1 MLRKNILAYYGANFL
16 LIIAQ
21 SLPHAILTPLLLSK
35 GLSLSEILLVQTFF
49 SFCVLVAEYPS
60 GVLADL
66 MSRKNLFLISNVFL
80 IASFSLVLFLDSFV
94 FMLLAWGLYGLYS
107 ACSSGTIEA
116 SLITDIKENK
126 KDLSKFL
133 AKNNQITYL
142 GMIIGSSLGSFL
154 YLKVHAM
161 LYIVGIFLIMLCA
174 LTIIVYFKE
183 KEGDFKSQ
191 KSLKLLKEQV
201 KGSLKELKDNPKL
214 KILLVGHLITPVF
227 FMSHFQMWQAYFL
240 KQGVKEQYLFMF
252 YTAFQVISI
261 LIHFLKAKNYSQK
274 IALSSLLVLLG
285 VSPLLLM
292 NIPYLFIGVY
302 ALMVAFFTYMSY
314 CLGYQ
319 FSKFVSKNNIS
330 SLSSLLSSCVRVVS
344 VLILSL
350 SSLELR
356 YFSPLTII
364 TMHFALTLI
373 ILFFFLYK
381 ANLLSEFALR
391 LQPFSDFYSNIIA
404 MI

>member
-66 MSRKNLFLISNVFL
+66 MSRKNLFLVSNVFL
-80 IASFSLVLFLDSFV
+80 IASFSFVLFFDSFIL
-94 FMLLAWGLYGLYS
+94 MLLAWGLYGLYG

-126 KDLSKFL
+126 KDLSRFL

-154 YLKVHAM
+154 YLKIHAM

-174 LTIIVYFKE
+174 LTIVIYFKE

-240 KQGVKEQYLFMF
+240 KQGVKEQYLFIF
-252 YTAFQVISI
+252 YIIFQVISI
-261 LIHFLKAKNYSQK
+261 LIHFLKASSYSQK

-285 VSPLLLM
+285 VSPLLLS
-292 NIPYLFIGVY
+292 NIPYCFIGVY

-344 VLILSL
+344 VLVLSL

-364 TMHFALTLI
+364 TMHFALTLL

-381 ANLLSEFALR
+381 AK
-391 LQPFSDFYSNIIA
+391 PFDE
-404 MI
+404 

>member
-66 MSRKNLFLISNVFL
+66 MSRKNLFLVSNAFL
-80 IASFSLVLFLDSFV
+80 IASFSFVLFFDSFIL
-94 FMLLAWGLYGLYS
+94 MLLAWGLYGLYS

-116 SLITDIKENK
+116 SLITDIKENQ
-126 KDLSKFL
+126 KDLSQFL

-154 YLKVHAM
+154 YLKIHAM

-174 LTIIVYFKE
+174 LTIVIYFKE
-183 KEGDFKSQ
+183 KEADFKSQ

-214 KILLVGHLITPVF
+214 KILLVGHLITPIF

-240 KQGVKEQYLFMF
+240 KQGVKEQYLFVF
-252 YTAFQVISI
+252 YITFQVISI
-261 LIHFLKAKNYSQK
+261 LIHFLKASSYSQK
-274 IALSSLLVLLG
+274 IALSSLVVLLS
-285 VSPLLLM
+285 VSPLLLS
-292 NIPYLFIGVY
+292 NIPYCFIGVY

-330 SLSSLLSSCVRVVS
+330 SLSSLSSSCVRVVS
-344 VLILSL
+344 VLVLSL

-364 TMHFALTLI
+364 TMHFALTLL

-381 ANLLSEFALR
+381 AK
-391 LQPFSDFYSNIIA
+391 PFDE
-404 MI
+404 

>member
-1 MLRKNILAYYGANFL
+1 METLRKNILAYYGANFL

-66 MSRKNLFLISNVFL
+66 MSRKNLFLVSNAFL
-80 IASFSLVLFLDSFV
+80 IASFSFVLFFDSFIL
-94 FMLLAWGLYGLYS
+94 MLVAWGLYGLYS

-116 SLITDIKENK
+116 SLITGIKENK
-126 KDLSKFL
+126 KDLSRFL
-133 AKNNQITYL
+133 AKNNQIAYL

-174 LTIIVYFKE
+174 LTIIIYFKE
-183 KEGDFKSQ
+183 KEEDFKSQ

-240 KQGVKEQYLFMF
+240 KQGIKEPYLFIF
-252 YTAFQVISI
+252 YIAFQVISI
-261 LIHFLKAKNYSQK
+261 LIHFLKASNYSQK
-274 IALSSLLVLLG
+274 IALSLLLVLLS
-285 VSPLLLM
+285 VSPLLLS
-292 NIPYLFIGVY
+292 NIPYCFIGVY

-373 ILFFFLYK
+373 ALFFFLYK
-381 ANLLSEFALR
+381 VK
-391 LQPFSDFYSNIIA
+391 PFDE
-404 MI
+404 

>member
-66 MSRKNLFLISNVFL
+66 MSRKNLFLVSNAFL
-80 IASFSLVLFLDSFV
+80 IASFSFVLFFDSFIL
-94 FMLLAWGLYGLYS
+94 MLLAWGLYGLYS

-174 LTIIVYFKE
+174 LTIVIYFKE

-214 KILLVGHLITPVF
+214 KILLVGHLITPIF

-240 KQGVKEQYLFMF
+240 KQGIKEQYLFMF

-274 IALSSLLVLLG
+274 IALSSLLVLLS
-285 VSPLLLM
+285 VSPLLLS
-292 NIPYLFIGVY
+292 NIPYCFIGVY

-314 CLGYQ
+314 CLSYQ

-330 SLSSLLSSCVRVVS
+330 SLSSLLSSCVRVIS

-373 ILFFFLYK
+373 ALFFFLYK
-381 ANLLSEFALR
+381 AK
-391 LQPFSDFYSNIIA
+391 PFDE
-404 MI
+404 

>member
-1 MLRKNILAYYGANFL
+1 M
-16 LIIAQ
+16 
-21 SLPHAILTPLLLSK
+21 
-35 GLSLSEILLVQTFF
+35 SEILLVQTFF

-66 MSRKNLFLISNVFL
+66 MSRKNLFLVSNAFL
-80 IASFSLVLFLDSFV
+80 IASFSFVLFFDSFI
-94 FMLLAWGLYGLYS
+94 FMLVAWGLYGLYS

-116 SLITDIKENK
+116 SLITGIKENK
-126 KDLSKFL
+126 KDLSRFL
-133 AKNNQITYL
+133 AKNNQIAYL

-161 LYIVGIFLIMLCA
+161 LYVVGIFLIMLCA
-174 LTIIVYFKE
+174 LTIIIYFKE
-183 KEGDFKSQ
+183 KEEDFKSQ

-240 KQGVKEQYLFMF
+240 KQGIKEQYLFIF
-252 YTAFQVISI
+252 YIAFQVISI
-261 LIHFLKAKNYSQK
+261 LIHFLKASNYSQK
-274 IALSSLLVLLG
+274 ITISSLLALLG

-292 NIPYLFIGVY
+292 NVPYLFIGVY
-302 ALMVAFFTYMSY
+302 VLMVAFFTYMSY

-356 YFSPLTII
+356 YFSPPTII

-381 ANLLSEFALR
+381 AKPFAE
-391 LQPFSDFYSNIIA
+391 
-404 MI
+404 

>member
-1 MLRKNILAYYGANFL
+1 MLRKNISAYYGANFL

-66 MSRKNLFLISNVFL
+66 MSRKNLFLVSNIFL
-80 IASFSLVLFLDSFV
+80 IASFSFVLFFDSFIL
-94 FMLLAWGLYGLYS
+94 MLLAWGLYGLYS

-116 SLITDIKENK
+116 SLITDIKENQ
-126 KDLSKFL
+126 KDLSQFL

-154 YLKVHAM
+154 YLKIHAM

-174 LTIIVYFKE
+174 LTIVIYFKE
-183 KEGDFKSQ
+183 KEADFKSQ

-214 KILLVGHLITPVF
+214 KILLVGHLITPIF

-240 KQGVKEQYLFMF
+240 KQGVKEQYLFVF
-252 YTAFQVISI
+252 YITFQVISI
-261 LIHFLKAKNYSQK
+261 LIHFLKASSYSQK
-274 IALSSLLVLLG
+274 IALSSLVVLLS
-285 VSPLLLM
+285 VSPLLLS
-292 NIPYLFIGVY
+292 NIPYCFIGVY

-330 SLSSLLSSCVRVVS
+330 SLSSLSSSCVRVVS
-344 VLILSL
+344 VLVLSL

-364 TMHFALTLI
+364 TMHFALTLL

-381 ANLLSEFALR
+381 AK
-391 LQPFSDFYSNIIA
+391 PFDE
-404 MI
+404 

>member
-66 MSRKNLFLISNVFL
+66 MSRKNLFLVSNVFL
-80 IASFSLVLFLDSFV
+80 IASFSLVLFFDSFV

-174 LTIIVYFKE
+174 LTIIIYFKE

-240 KQGVKEQYLFMF
+240 KQGIKEQYLFMF

-274 IALSSLLVLLG
+274 IAISSLLVLLG
-285 VSPLLLM
+285 VSPLLLS
-292 NIPYLFIGVY
+292 NIPYYFIGVY

-373 ILFFFLYK
+373 ALFFFLYK
-381 ANLLSEFALR
+381 AK
-391 LQPFSDFYSNIIA
+391 PFDE
-404 MI
+404 

>member
-66 MSRKNLFLISNVFL
+66 MSRKNLFLVSNVFL
-80 IASFSLVLFLDSFV
+80 IASFSLVLFFDSFIL
-94 FMLLAWGLYGLYS
+94 MLLAWGLYGLYS

-126 KDLSKFL
+126 KDLSRFL

-161 LYIVGIFLIMLCA
+161 LYIVGIFLIMLCV
-174 LTIIVYFKE
+174 LTIIIYFKE

-240 KQGVKEQYLFMF
+240 KQGIKEQYLFMF
-252 YTAFQVISI
+252 YIIFQVISI

-274 IALSSLLVLLG
+274 IAISSLLVLLC
-285 VSPLLLM
+285 VSPLLLT

-344 VLILSL
+344 VLVLSL

-373 ILFFFLYK
+373 MLFFFLYK
-381 ANLLSEFALR
+381 AK
-391 LQPFSDFYSNIIA
+391 PFDE
-404 MI
+404 

>member
-66 MSRKNLFLISNVFL
+66 MSRKNLFLVSNVFL
-80 IASFSLVLFLDSFV
+80 IASFSFVLFFDSFIL
-94 FMLLAWGLYGLYS
+94 MLLAWGLYGLYS

-133 AKNNQITYL
+133 AKNNQIAYL

-174 LTIIVYFKE
+174 LTIIIYFKE

-214 KILLVGHLITPVF
+214 KILLVGHLITPIF

-240 KQGVKEQYLFMF
+240 KQGINEQYLFMF
-252 YTAFQVISI
+252 YIAFQVISI

-274 IALSSLLVLLG
+274 IALSSLLALLG
-285 VSPLLLM
+285 VSPLLLS
-292 NIPYLFIGVY
+292 NIPYCFIGVY

-373 ILFFFLYK
+373 MLFFFLYK
-381 ANLLSEFALR
+381 AK
-391 LQPFSDFYSNIIA
+391 PFDE
-404 MI
+404 

>member
-66 MSRKNLFLISNVFL
+66 MSRKNLFLVSNAFL
-80 IASFSLVLFLDSFV
+80 IASFSFVLFFDSFIL
-94 FMLLAWGLYGLYS
+94 MLLAWGLYGLYS

-174 LTIIVYFKE
+174 LTIIIYFKE
-183 KEGDFKSQ
+183 KETDFKSQ

-201 KGSLKELKDNPKL
+201 KGSLKELRDNPKL
-214 KILLVGHLITPVF
+214 KILLVGHLITPIF

-252 YTAFQVISI
+252 YIAFQVISI
-261 LIHFLKAKNYSQK
+261 LIHFLKASNYSQK
-274 IALSSLLVLLG
+274 IALSSLVVLLS
-285 VSPLLLM
+285 VSPLLLS
-292 NIPYLFIGVY
+292 NIPYCFIGVY

-330 SLSSLLSSCVRVVS
+330 SLSSLSSLSSSCVRVIS
-344 VLILSL
+344 VLVLSL

-364 TMHFALTLI
+364 TMHFALTLTM
-373 ILFFFLYK
+373 LFFFLYK
-381 ANLLSEFALR
+381 AK
-391 LQPFSDFYSNIIA
+391 PFDE
-404 MI
+404 

>member
-21 SLPHAILTPLLLSK
+21 SLPHAILIPLLLSK

-66 MSRKNLFLISNVFL
+66 MSRKNLFLVSNAFL
-80 IASFSLVLFLDSFV
+80 IASFSLVLFFDSFI
-94 FMLLAWGLYGLYS
+94 FMLVAWGLYGLYS

-126 KDLSKFL
+126 KDLSRFL
-133 AKNNQITYL
+133 AKNNQIAYL

-161 LYIVGIFLIMLCA
+161 LYIVGIFLIMLCT
-174 LTIIVYFKE
+174 LTIIIYFKE
-183 KEGDFKSQ
+183 KERDFKSQ

-240 KQGVKEQYLFMF
+240 KQGVKEQYLFIF
-252 YTAFQVISI
+252 YIIFQVISI
-261 LIHFLKAKNYSQK
+261 LIHFLKASNYSQK

-285 VSPLLLM
+285 VSPLLLS
-292 NIPYLFIGVY
+292 NIPYCFIGVY
-302 ALMVAFFTYMSY
+302 ALMVAFFAYMSY

-344 VLILSL
+344 VLVLSL

-364 TMHFALTLI
+364 TMHFAFTLI
-373 ILFFFLYK
+373 VLFFFLYK
-381 ANLLSEFALR
+381 AK
-391 LQPFSDFYSNIIA
+391 PFDE
-404 MI
+404 

>member
-49 SFCVLVAEYPS
+49 SFCVLMAEYPS

-66 MSRKNLFLISNVFL
+66 MSRKNLFLVSNAFL
-80 IASFSLVLFLDSFV
+80 IASFSFVLFFDSFIL
-94 FMLLAWGLYGLYS
+94 MLLSWGLYGLYS

-126 KDLSKFL
+126 KDLSQFL

-154 YLKVHAM
+154 YLKIHAM

-174 LTIIVYFKE
+174 LTIVIYFKE
-183 KEGDFKSQ
+183 KEADFKSQ

-214 KILLVGHLITPVF
+214 KILLVGHLITPIF

-240 KQGVKEQYLFMF
+240 KQGVKEQYLFVF
-252 YTAFQVISI
+252 YIAFQVISI
-261 LIHFLKAKNYSQK
+261 LIHFLKASSYSQK
-274 IALSSLLVLLG
+274 IALSSLVVLLS
-285 VSPLLLM
+285 VSPLLLS
-292 NIPYLFIGVY
+292 NIPYCFIGVY

-330 SLSSLLSSCVRVVS
+330 SLSSLSSSCVRVIS
-344 VLILSL
+344 VLVLSL

-381 ANLLSEFALR
+381 AK
-391 LQPFSDFYSNIIA
+391 PFDE
-404 MI
+404 

>member
-1 MLRKNILAYYGANFL
+1 MLRKNISAYYGANFL

-66 MSRKNLFLISNVFL
+66 MSRKNLFLVSNVFL
-80 IASFSLVLFLDSFV
+80 IASFSFVLFFDSFIL
-94 FMLLAWGLYGLYS
+94 MLLAWGLYGLYS

-116 SLITDIKENK
+116 SLITDIKENQ
-126 KDLSKFL
+126 KDLLSRFL
-133 AKNNQITYL
+133 AKNNQIAYL

-154 YLKVHAM
+154 YLKIHAM

-174 LTIIVYFKE
+174 LTIVIYFKE

-214 KILLVGHLITPVF
+214 KILLVGHLITPIF

-240 KQGVKEQYLFMF
+240 KQGVKEQYLFVF
-252 YTAFQVISI
+252 YIAFQVISI
-261 LIHFLKAKNYSQK
+261 LIHFLKASSYSQK
-274 IALSSLLVLLG
+274 IALSSLVVLLS
-285 VSPLLLM
+285 VSPLLLS
-292 NIPYLFIGVY
+292 NIPYCFIGVY
-302 ALMVAFFTYMSY
+302 AFMVAFFTYMSY

-330 SLSSLLSSCVRVVS
+330 SLSSLSSSCVRVVS
-344 VLILSL
+344 VLVLSL

-364 TMHFALTLI
+364 TMHFTLTLI
-373 ILFFFLYK
+373 ILFFFLYRAK
-381 ANLLSEFALR
+381 
-391 LQPFSDFYSNIIA
+391 PFDE
-404 MI
+404 

>member
-66 MSRKNLFLISNVFL
+66 MSRKNLFLVSNAFL
-80 IASFSLVLFLDSFV
+80 IASFSLVLFFDSFI
-94 FMLLAWGLYGLYS
+94 FMLVAWGLYGLYS

-126 KDLSKFL
+126 KDLSRFL
-133 AKNNQITYL
+133 AKNNQIAYL

-161 LYIVGIFLIMLCA
+161 LYIVGIFLIMLCT
-174 LTIIVYFKE
+174 LTIIIYFKE
-183 KEGDFKSQ
+183 KERDFKSQ

-240 KQGVKEQYLFMF
+240 KQGVKEQYLFIF
-252 YTAFQVISI
+252 YIIFQVISI
-261 LIHFLKAKNYSQK
+261 LIHFLKASNYSQK

-302 ALMVAFFTYMSY
+302 ALMVAFFAYMSY

-373 ILFFFLYK
+373 MLFFFLYK
-381 ANLLSEFALR
+381 AK
-391 LQPFSDFYSNIIA
+391 PFNE
-404 MI
+404 

>member
-49 SFCVLVAEYPS
+49 SFCVLMAEYPS

-66 MSRKNLFLISNVFL
+66 MSRKNLFLVSNAFL
-80 IASFSLVLFLDSFV
+80 IASFSFVLFFDSFIL
-94 FMLLAWGLYGLYS
+94 MLLAWGLYGLYS

-126 KDLSKFL
+126 KDLSRFL

-154 YLKVHAM
+154 YLKIHAM
-161 LYIVGIFLIMLCA
+161 LYVVGIFLIMLCT
-174 LTIIVYFKE
+174 LTIVIYFKE
-183 KEGDFKSQ
+183 KEADFKSQ

-214 KILLVGHLITPVF
+214 KILLVGHLITPIF

-240 KQGVKEQYLFMF
+240 KQGVKERYLFVF
-252 YTAFQVISI
+252 YIAFQVISI
-261 LIHFLKAKNYSQK
+261 LIHFLKASSYSQK
-274 IALSSLLVLLG
+274 IALSSLLVLLS
-285 VSPLLLM
+285 VSPLLLS
-292 NIPYLFIGVY
+292 NIPYCFIGVY

-330 SLSSLLSSCVRVVS
+330 SLSSLSSSCVRVVS
-344 VLILSL
+344 VLVLSL

-381 ANLLSEFALR
+381 AK
-391 LQPFSDFYSNIIA
+391 PFDE
-404 MI
+404 

>member
-66 MSRKNLFLISNVFL
+66 MSRKNLFLVSNVFL
-80 IASFSLVLFLDSFV
+80 IASFSFVLFFDSFI
-94 FMLLAWGLYGLYS
+94 FMLLAWGLLYS

-126 KDLSKFL
+126 KDLSRFL
-133 AKNNQITYL
+133 AKNNQIAYL

-240 KQGVKEQYLFMF
+240 KQGIKEQYLFIF
-252 YTAFQVISI
+252 YIAFQVISI
-261 LIHFLKAKNYSQK
+261 LIHFLKASNYSQK
-274 IALSSLLVLLG
+274 IALSSLLVLLC
-285 VSPLLLM
+285 VSPLLLS
-292 NIPYLFIGVY
+292 NIPYCFIGVY

-314 CLGYQ
+314 CLNYQ

-344 VLILSL
+344 VLVLSL

-381 ANLLSEFALR
+381 AK
-391 LQPFSDFYSNIIA
+391 PFDE
-404 MI
+404 

>member
-66 MSRKNLFLISNVFL
+66 MSRKNLFLVSNAFL
-80 IASFSLVLFLDSFV
+80 IASFSFVLLFDSFIL
-94 FMLLAWGLYGLYS
+94 MLLAWGLYGLYS

-116 SLITDIKENK
+116 SLITDIKDNK
-126 KDLSKFL
+126 KDLSQFL

-174 LTIIVYFKE
+174 LTIIFYFKE

-214 KILLVGHLITPVF
+214 KILLVGHLITPIF

-240 KQGVKEQYLFMF
+240 EQGIKEQYLFVF
-252 YTAFQVISI
+252 YIAFQVISI
-261 LIHFLKAKNYSQK
+261 LIHFLKASSYSQK

-285 VSPLLLM
+285 VSPLLLS
-292 NIPYLFIGVY
+292 NIPYCFIGVY

-330 SLSSLLSSCVRVVS
+330 SLSSLSSSCVRVVS
-344 VLILSL
+344 VLVLSL

-364 TMHFALTLI
+364 TMHFALTLL

-381 ANLLSEFALR
+381 AK
-391 LQPFSDFYSNIIA
+391 PFDE
-404 MI
+404 

>member
-66 MSRKNLFLISNVFL
+66 MSRKNLFLVSNVFL
-80 IASFSLVLFLDSFV
+80 IASFSLVLFFDSFIL
-94 FMLLAWGLYGLYS
+94 MLLAWGLYGLYS

-133 AKNNQITYL
+133 AKNNQIAYL

-161 LYIVGIFLIMLCA
+161 LYIVGIFLIMLCT
-174 LTIIVYFKE
+174 LTIIIFFKE
-183 KEGDFKSQ
+183 KEEDFKSQ

-252 YTAFQVISI
+252 YIAFQVISI
-261 LIHFLKAKNYSQK
+261 LIHFLKASSYSQK

-285 VSPLLLM
+285 VSPLLLS
-292 NIPYLFIGVY
+292 NIPYCFIGVY
-302 ALMVAFFTYMSY
+302 ALMVAFFAYMSY

-344 VLILSL
+344 VLVSPL

-364 TMHFALTLI
+364 TMHFATTLI
-373 ILFFFLYK
+373 MLFFFLYK
-381 ANLLSEFALR
+381 AK
-391 LQPFSDFYSNIIA
+391 PFNE
-404 MI
+404 

>member
-35 GLSLSEILLVQTFF
+35 GLSLSGILLVQTFF

-66 MSRKNLFLISNVFL
+66 MSRKNLFLVSNAFL
-80 IASFSLVLFLDSFV
+80 IASFSFVLFFDSFI

-116 SLITDIKENK
+116 SLITGIKENK
-126 KDLSKFL
+126 KDLSRFL
-133 AKNNQITYL
+133 AKNNQIAYL

-174 LTIIVYFKE
+174 LTIIIYFKE
-183 KEGDFKSQ
+183 KEEDFKSQ

-240 KQGVKEQYLFMF
+240 KQGIKEYLFIF
-252 YTAFQVISI
+252 YIAFQVISI
-261 LIHFLKAKNYSQK
+261 LIHFLKASNYSQK
-274 IALSSLLVLLG
+274 IAMSSLLALLG

-350 SSLELR
+350 SSLELH

-373 ILFFFLYK
+373 ALFLFLYK
-381 ANLLSEFALR
+381 AKPFAE
-391 LQPFSDFYSNIIA
+391 
-404 MI
+404 

>member
-66 MSRKNLFLISNVFL
+66 MSRKNLFLVSNAFL
-80 IASFSLVLFLDSFV
+80 IASFSFVLFFDSFIL
-94 FMLLAWGLYGLYS
+94 MLLAWGLYGLYS

-154 YLKVHAM
+154 YLKIHAM

-183 KEGDFKSQ
+183 KEADFKSQ

-214 KILLVGHLITPVF
+214 KILLVGHLITPIF

-240 KQGVKEQYLFMF
+240 KQGVKEQYLFVF
-252 YTAFQVISI
+252 YITFQVISI
-261 LIHFLKAKNYSQK
+261 LIHFLKASSYSQK
-274 IALSSLLVLLG
+274 IALSSLVVLLG
-285 VSPLLLM
+285 VSPLLLS
-292 NIPYLFIGVY
+292 NIPYCFIGVY

-344 VLILSL
+344 VLVLSL

-364 TMHFALTLI
+364 TMHFALTLTM
-373 ILFFFLYK
+373 LFFFLYK
-381 ANLLSEFALR
+381 AK
-391 LQPFSDFYSNIIA
+391 PFDE
-404 MI
+404 

>member
-66 MSRKNLFLISNVFL
+66 MSRKNLFLVSNVFL
-80 IASFSLVLFLDSFV
+80 IASFSLVLFFDSFI

-174 LTIIVYFKE
+174 LTIIFYFKE

-240 KQGVKEQYLFMF
+240 KQGVKERYLFVF
-252 YTAFQVISI
+252 YIAFQVISI
-261 LIHFLKAKNYSQK
+261 LIHFLKASNYSQK
-274 IALSSLLVLLG
+274 IALSSLVVLLG
-285 VSPLLLM
+285 VSPLLLS
-292 NIPYLFIGVY
+292 NIPYCFIGVY

-314 CLGYQ
+314 CLNYQ

-344 VLILSL
+344 VLVLSI

-364 TMHFALTLI
+364 TMHFALTLL

-381 ANLLSEFALR
+381 AK
-391 LQPFSDFYSNIIA
+391 PFDE
-404 MI
+404 

>member
-66 MSRKNLFLISNVFL
+66 MSRKNLFLVSNVFL
-80 IASFSLVLFLDSFV
+80 IASFSFVLFFDSFIL
-94 FMLLAWGLYGLYS
+94 MLLAWGLYGLYS

-154 YLKVHAM
+154 YLKIHAM

-174 LTIIVYFKE
+174 LTIIFYFKE

-240 KQGVKEQYLFMF
+240 KQGVKEQYLFVF
-252 YTAFQVISI
+252 YIAFQVISI

-274 IALSSLLVLLG
+274 IAMNSLLVLLG
-285 VSPLLLM
+285 VSPLLLS

-314 CLGYQ
+314 CLNYQ

-344 VLILSL
+344 VLVLSL

-373 ILFFFLYK
+373 ALFFFLYK
-381 ANLLSEFALR
+381 AK
-391 LQPFSDFYSNIIA
+391 PFDE
-404 MI
+404 

>member
-66 MSRKNLFLISNVFL
+66 MSRKNLFLVSNVFL
-80 IASFSLVLFLDSFV
+80 IASFSFVLFFDSFIL
-94 FMLLAWGLYGLYS
+94 MLLAWGLYGLYS

-133 AKNNQITYL
+133 AKNNQIAYL

-174 LTIIVYFKE
+174 LTIIIYFKE

-240 KQGVKEQYLFMF
+240 KQGIKEQYLFMF
-252 YTAFQVISI
+252 YIAFQVISI
-261 LIHFLKAKNYSQK
+261 LIHFLKASSYSQK
-274 IALSSLLVLLG
+274 IALNSLLVLLG
-285 VSPLLLM
+285 VSPLLLS
-292 NIPYLFIGVY
+292 NIPYCFIGVY
-302 ALMVAFFTYMSY
+302 ALMVAFFAYMSY

-344 VLILSL
+344 VLVLSI

-373 ILFFFLYK
+373 MLFFFLYK
-381 ANLLSEFALR
+381 AK
-391 LQPFSDFYSNIIA
+391 PFDE
-404 MI
+404 

>member
-66 MSRKNLFLISNVFL
+66 MSRKNLFLVSNVFL
-80 IASFSLVLFLDSFV
+80 IASFSCVLFFDSFIL
-94 FMLLAWGLYGLYS
+94 MLLAWGLYGLYS

-174 LTIIVYFKE
+174 LTIIIYFKE
-183 KEGDFKSQ
+183 KEADFKSQ

-214 KILLVGHLITPVF
+214 KILLVGHLITPIF

-240 KQGVKEQYLFMF
+240 KQGVKERYLFMF
-252 YTAFQVISI
+252 YIAFQVISI

-274 IALSSLLVLLG
+274 IALSSLVVLLG
-285 VSPLLLM
+285 VSPLLLS
-292 NIPYLFIGVY
+292 NIPYCFIGVY

-373 ILFFFLYK
+373 ALFFFLYK
-381 ANLLSEFALR
+381 AK
-391 LQPFSDFYSNIIA
+391 PFDE
-404 MI
+404 

>member
-66 MSRKNLFLISNVFL
+66 MSRKNLFLVSNAFL
-80 IASFSLVLFLDSFV
+80 IASFSLVLFFDSFIL
-94 FMLLAWGLYGLYS
+94 MLLAWGLYGLYS

-133 AKNNQITYL
+133 AKNNQIAYL

-174 LTIIVYFKE
+174 LTIVIYFKE

-261 LIHFLKAKNYSQK
+261 LIHFLKASSYSQK

-285 VSPLLLM
+285 VSPLLLS
-292 NIPYLFIGVY
+292 NIPYCFIGVY

-330 SLSSLLSSCVRVVS
+330 SLSSLSSSCVRVVS
-344 VLILSL
+344 VLVLSL

-364 TMHFALTLI
+364 TMHFALTLLM
-373 ILFFFLYK
+373 LFFFLYK
-381 ANLLSEFALR
+381 AK
-391 LQPFSDFYSNIIA
+391 PFDE
-404 MI
+404 

>member
-66 MSRKNLFLISNVFL
+66 MSRKNLFLVSNVFL
-80 IASFSLVLFLDSFV
+80 IASFSFVLFFDSFIL
-94 FMLLAWGLYGLYS
+94 MLLAWGLYGLYS

-126 KDLSKFL
+126 KDLSRFL
-133 AKNNQITYL
+133 AKNNQIAYL
-142 GMIIGSSLGSFL
+142 SMIIGSSLGSFL

-161 LYIVGIFLIMLCA
+161 LYIVGIFLIMLCM
-174 LTIIVYFKE
+174 LTIIIYFKE

-240 KQGVKEQYLFMF
+240 KQGIKEQYLFIF

-274 IALSSLLVLLG
+274 IALSSLLVLLC

-381 ANLLSEFALR
+381 AK
-391 LQPFSDFYSNIIA
+391 PFDE
-404 MI
+404 

>member
-66 MSRKNLFLISNVFL
+66 MSRKNLFLVSNAFL
-80 IASFSLVLFLDSFV
+80 IASFSFVLFFDSFIL
-94 FMLLAWGLYGLYS
+94 MLLAWGLYGLYS

-154 YLKVHAM
+154 YLKIHAM
-161 LYIVGIFLIMLCA
+161 LYVVGIFLIMLCA
-174 LTIIVYFKE
+174 LTIVIYFKE
-183 KEGDFKSQ
+183 KEEDFKSQ

-214 KILLVGHLITPVF
+214 KILLVGHLITPIF

-240 KQGVKEQYLFMF
+240 KQGVKEQYLFVF
-252 YTAFQVISI
+252 YIAFQVISI
-261 LIHFLKAKNYSQK
+261 LIHFLKASSYSQK
-274 IALSSLLVLLG
+274 IALSSLLVLLC
-285 VSPLLLM
+285 VSPLLLS
-292 NIPYLFIGVY
+292 NIPYCFIGVY
-302 ALMVAFFTYMSY
+302 AFMVAFFAYMSY

-330 SLSSLLSSCVRVVS
+330 SLSSFSSSCVRVVS
-344 VLILSL
+344 VLVLSL

-364 TMHFALTLI
+364 TMHFALTLLM
-373 ILFFFLYK
+373 LFFFLYK
-381 ANLLSEFALR
+381 AK
-391 LQPFSDFYSNIIA
+391 PFDE
-404 MI
+404 

>member
-49 SFCVLVAEYPS
+49 SFCVLMAEYPS

-66 MSRKNLFLISNVFL
+66 MSRKNLFLVSNAFL
-80 IASFSLVLFLDSFV
+80 IASFSFVLFFDSFIL
-94 FMLLAWGLYGLYS
+94 MLLAWGLYGLYS

-116 SLITDIKENK
+116 SLITDIKDNK

-154 YLKVHAM
+154 YLKIHAM
-161 LYIVGIFLIMLCA
+161 LYVVGIFLIMLCA
-174 LTIIVYFKE
+174 LTIVIYFKE
-183 KEGDFKSQ
+183 KEADFKSQ

-201 KGSLKELKDNPKL
+201 KGSLRELKDNPKL
-214 KILLVGHLITPVF
+214 KILLAGHLITPIF

-261 LIHFLKAKNYSQK
+261 LIHFLKASNYSQK

-285 VSPLLLM
+285 VSPLLLS
-292 NIPYLFIGVY
+292 NIPYCFIGVY

-330 SLSSLLSSCVRVVS
+330 SLSSLSSSCVRVVS

-373 ILFFFLYK
+373 MLFFFLYRAK
-381 ANLLSEFALR
+381 
-391 LQPFSDFYSNIIA
+391 PFDE
-404 MI
+404 

>member
-1 MLRKNILAYYGANFL
+1 M
-16 LIIAQ
+16 
-21 SLPHAILTPLLLSK
+21 PHAILIPLLLSK

-66 MSRKNLFLISNVFL
+66 MSRKNLFLVSNAFL
-80 IASFSLVLFLDSFV
+80 IASFSFVLFFDSFIL
-94 FMLLAWGLYGLYS
+94 MLLAWGLYGLYS

-174 LTIIVYFKE
+174 LTIIFYFKE

-252 YTAFQVISI
+252 YIAFQVISI

-274 IALSSLLVLLG
+274 IALSSLLVLLS
-285 VSPLLLM
+285 VSPLLLS
-292 NIPYLFIGVY
+292 NIPYCFIGVY

-314 CLGYQ
+314 CLNYQ

-344 VLILSL
+344 VLVLSL

-381 ANLLSEFALR
+381 AK
-391 LQPFSDFYSNIIA
+391 PFDE
-404 MI
+404 

>member
-1 MLRKNILAYYGANFL
+1 MDYYRILVAVC
-16 LIIAQ
+16 
-21 SLPHAILTPLLLSK
+21 SPLLLSK

-66 MSRKNLFLISNVFL
+66 MSRKNLFLVSNAFL
-80 IASFSLVLFLDSFV
+80 IASFSLVLFFDSFIL
-94 FMLLAWGLYGLYS
+94 MLLAWGLYGLYS
-107 ACSSGTIEA
+107 TCSSGTIEA

-174 LTIIVYFKE
+174 LTIIFYFKE

-214 KILLVGHLITPVF
+214 KILLVGHLITPIF

-240 KQGVKEQYLFMF
+240 KQGIKEQYLFMF
-252 YTAFQVISI
+252 YIAFQVISI
-261 LIHFLKAKNYSQK
+261 LIHFLKASSYSQK
-274 IALSSLLVLLG
+274 IAMSSLVVLLG
-285 VSPLLLM
+285 VSPLLLS
-292 NIPYLFIGVY
+292 NIPYCFIGVY
-302 ALMVAFFTYMSY
+302 ALMVAFFAYMSY

-364 TMHFALTLI
+364 TMHFSLTLL

-381 ANLLSEFALR
+381 AK
-391 LQPFSDFYSNIIA
+391 PFDE
-404 MI
+404 

>member
-66 MSRKNLFLISNVFL
+66 MSRKNLFLVSNAFL
-80 IASFSLVLFLDSFV
+80 IASFSFVLFFDSFI

-107 ACSSGTIEA
+107 TCSSGTIEA

-133 AKNNQITYL
+133 AKNNQIAYL

-174 LTIIVYFKE
+174 LTIIIYFKE

-201 KGSLKELKDNPKL
+201 KGSLKELRDNPKL

-240 KQGVKEQYLFMF
+240 KQGIKEQYLFIF
-252 YTAFQVISI
+252 YIAFQVISI
-261 LIHFLKAKNYSQK
+261 LIHFLKASNYS
-274 IALSSLLVLLG
+274 LLALLG

-292 NIPYLFIGVY
+292 NVPYCFIGVY

-344 VLILSL
+344 VLILL
-350 SSLELR
+350 ISSLELR
-356 YFSPLTII
+356 YFSPPTII

-373 ILFFFLYK
+373 ALFFFLYK
-381 ANLLSEFALR
+381 AKPFAE
-391 LQPFSDFYSNIIA
+391 
-404 MI
+404 

>member
-60 GVLADL
+60 GVLADV
-66 MSRKNLFLISNVFL
+66 MSRKNLFLVSNAFL
-80 IASFSLVLFLDSFV
+80 IASFSFVLFFDSFIL
-94 FMLLAWGLYGLYS
+94 MLLAWGLYGLYS

-174 LTIIVYFKE
+174 LTIIFYFKE

-214 KILLVGHLITPVF
+214 KILLVGHLITPIF

-261 LIHFLKAKNYSQK
+261 LIHFLKASSYSQK
-274 IALSSLLVLLG
+274 IALSSLVVLLG
-285 VSPLLLM
+285 VSPLLLS
-292 NIPYLFIGVY
+292 NIPYYFIGVY

-373 ILFFFLYK
+373 ALFFFLYK
-381 ANLLSEFALR
+381 AK
-391 LQPFSDFYSNIIA
+391 PFDE
-404 MI
+404 

>member
-66 MSRKNLFLISNVFL
+66 MSRKNLFLVSNVFL
-80 IASFSLVLFLDSFV
+80 IASFSLVLFFDSFI
-94 FMLLAWGLYGLYS
+94 FMLVAWGLYGLYS
-107 ACSSGTIEA
+107 ACSSGTIES

-126 KDLSKFL
+126 KDLSRFL
-133 AKNNQITYL
+133 AKNNQIAYL

-174 LTIIVYFKE
+174 LTIIICFKE

-240 KQGVKEQYLFMF
+240 KQGIKEQYLFMF

-261 LIHFLKAKNYSQK
+261 LIHFLKASNYSQK
-274 IALSSLLVLLG
+274 IAMSSLLVLLC

-292 NIPYLFIGVY
+292 NVPYLFIGVY

-344 VLILSL
+344 VLVLSL

-373 ILFFFLYK
+373 ALFFFLYK
-381 ANLLSEFALR
+381 AK
-391 LQPFSDFYSNIIA
+391 PFDE
-404 MI
+404 

>member
-66 MSRKNLFLISNVFL
+66 MSRKNLFLVSNVFL
-80 IASFSLVLFLDSFV
+80 IASFSLVLFFDSFI

-126 KDLSKFL
+126 KDLSRFL
-133 AKNNQITYL
+133 AKNNQIAYL

-174 LTIIVYFKE
+174 LTIIIYFKE

-240 KQGVKEQYLFMF
+240 KQGVKEQYLFVF

-285 VSPLLLM
+285 VSPLLLS
-292 NIPYLFIGVY
+292 NIPYLFIGAY

-373 ILFFFLYK
+373 MLFFFLYK
-381 ANLLSEFALR
+381 AK
-391 LQPFSDFYSNIIA
+391 PFDE
-404 MI
+404 

>member
-1 MLRKNILAYYGANFL
+1 M
-16 LIIAQ
+16 
-21 SLPHAILTPLLLSK
+21 
-35 GLSLSEILLVQTFF
+35 SEILLVQTFF

-66 MSRKNLFLISNVFL
+66 MSRKNLFLVSNAFL
-80 IASFSLVLFLDSFV
+80 IASFSSVLFFDSFIL
-94 FMLLAWGLYGLYS
+94 MLLAWGLYGLYS

-133 AKNNQITYL
+133 AKNNQIAYL

-174 LTIIVYFKE
+174 LTIIIYFKE
-183 KEGDFKSQ
+183 KEEDFKSQ

-252 YTAFQVISI
+252 YIAFQVISI

-292 NIPYLFIGVY
+292 NVPYLFIGVY

-330 SLSSLLSSCVRVVS
+330 SLSSLLSSCVCVVS

-373 ILFFFLYK
+373 MLFFFLYK
-381 ANLLSEFALR
+381 AK
-391 LQPFSDFYSNIIA
+391 PFDE
-404 MI
+404 

>member
-66 MSRKNLFLISNVFL
+66 MSRKNLFLVSNAFL
-80 IASFSLVLFLDSFV
+80 IASFSFVLFFDSFIL
-94 FMLLAWGLYGLYS
+94 MLLAWGLYGLYS

-116 SLITDIKENK
+116 SLITDIKDNK
-126 KDLSKFL
+126 KDLSQFL

-154 YLKVHAM
+154 YLKIHAM

-174 LTIIVYFKE
+174 LTIIIYFKE
-183 KEGDFKSQ
+183 KEADFKSQ

-240 KQGVKEQYLFMF
+240 KQGVKEQYLFVF
-252 YTAFQVISI
+252 YIAFQVISI
-261 LIHFLKAKNYSQK
+261 LIHFLKASSYSQK
-274 IALSSLLVLLG
+274 IALSLLVVLLS
-285 VSPLLLM
+285 VSPLLLS
-292 NIPYLFIGVY
+292 NIPYCFIGVY

-364 TMHFALTLI
+364 TMHFALTLLM
-373 ILFFFLYK
+373 LFFFLYK
-381 ANLLSEFALR
+381 AK
-391 LQPFSDFYSNIIA
+391 PFDE
-404 MI
+404 

>member
-66 MSRKNLFLISNVFL
+66 MSRKNLFLVSNAFL
-80 IASFSLVLFLDSFV
+80 IASFSFVLFFDSFIL
-94 FMLLAWGLYGLYS
+94 MLLAWGLYGLYS

-174 LTIIVYFKE
+174 LTIIIYFKE
-183 KEGDFKSQ
+183 KERDFKSQ

-240 KQGVKEQYLFMF
+240 KQGIKEQYLFIF

-285 VSPLLLM
+285 VSPLLLS
-292 NIPYLFIGVY
+292 NIPYCFIGVY

-330 SLSSLLSSCVRVVS
+330 SLSSLLSSCVRVIS
-344 VLILSL
+344 VLVLSL

-364 TMHFALTLI
+364 TMHFALTLL

-381 ANLLSEFALR
+381 AK
-391 LQPFSDFYSNIIA
+391 PFDE
-404 MI
+404 

>member
-1 MLRKNILAYYGANFL
+1 METLRKNILAYYGANFL
-16 LIIAQ
+16 LMIAQ

-66 MSRKNLFLISNVFL
+66 MSRKNLFLVSNAFL
-80 IASFSLVLFLDSFV
+80 IASFSFVLFFDSFIL
-94 FMLLAWGLYGLYS
+94 MLLAWGLYGLYS

-133 AKNNQITYL
+133 ARNNQIAYL
-142 GMIIGSSLGSFL
+142 SMIIGSSLGSFL
-154 YLKVHAM
+154 YTKIHAM

-174 LTIIVYFKE
+174 LTIIFYFKE

-214 KILLVGHLITPVF
+214 KIVLVGHLIAPIF

-240 KQGVKEQYLFMF
+240 NQGIKEQYLFIF
-252 YTAFQVISI
+252 YIAFQVISI
-261 LIHFLKAKNYSQK
+261 LIHFLKASSYSQK
-274 IALSSLLVLLG
+274 IALSLLAVLLG
-285 VSPLLLM
+285 VSPLLLT

-330 SLSSLLSSCVRVVS
+330 SLSSLSSSCVRVVS
-344 VLILSL
+344 VLVLSL
-350 SSLELR
+350 SSLELH
-356 YFSPLTII
+356 YFSPLSII
-364 TMHFALTLI
+364 TMHFALTLL
-373 ILFFFLYK
+373 ILFFFLYRAK
-381 ANLLSEFALR
+381 
-391 LQPFSDFYSNIIA
+391 PFDA
-404 MI
+404 

>member
-66 MSRKNLFLISNVFL
+66 MSRKNLFLVSNAFL
-80 IASFSLVLFLDSFV
+80 IASFSFVLFFDSFIL
-94 FMLLAWGLYGLYS
+94 MLLAWGLYGLYS

-154 YLKVHAM
+154 YLKIHAM
-161 LYIVGIFLIMLCA
+161 LYIVGIFLIMLCT
-174 LTIIVYFKE
+174 LTIIIYFKE

-214 KILLVGHLITPVF
+214 KILLVGHLITPIF

-240 KQGVKEQYLFMF
+240 EQGIKEQYLFIF
-252 YTAFQVISI
+252 YIAFQVISI
-261 LIHFLKAKNYSQK
+261 LIHFLKASSYSQK
-274 IALSSLLVLLG
+274 IALSSLLVLLC
-285 VSPLLLM
+285 VSPLLLS
-292 NIPYLFIGVY
+292 NIPYCFIGVY
-302 ALMVAFFTYMSY
+302 AFMVAFFAYMSY

-364 TMHFALTLI
+364 TMHFALTLL

-381 ANLLSEFALR
+381 AK
-391 LQPFSDFYSNIIA
+391 PFDE
-404 MI
+404 